1 MSRPSSTEAETREA
15 VVRDL
20 EGAPATN
27 DESEAGL
34 LIDVSRQRVVI
45 DGSAVHLTF
54 REFALLCFLVEREGM
69 TLHRSEIASADNAFI
84 GTVKTRTIDV
94 HIKRLRRKL
103 EPYGDVIRT
112 QRGFGYRFDRR
123 PQVRVTRSG

>member
-1 MSRPSSTEAETREA
+1 M
-15 VVRDL
+15 D
-20 EGAPATN
+20 G
-27 DESEAGL
+27 ESETGL

-54 REFALLCFLVEREGM
+54 REFALLCFLVEREGV

-84 GTVKTRTIDV
+84 GSVKTRTIDV

-123 PQVRVTRSG
+123 AQVRVTTSG